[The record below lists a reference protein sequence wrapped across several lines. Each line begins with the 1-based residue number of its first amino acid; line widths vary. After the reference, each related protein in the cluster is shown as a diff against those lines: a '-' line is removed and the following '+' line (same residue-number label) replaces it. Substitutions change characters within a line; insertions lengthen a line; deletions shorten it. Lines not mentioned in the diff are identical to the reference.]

1 MISERPERRGRHEE
15 AYSCNRNHVLRNRS
29 DNGACSL
36 RRFVFKG
43 NRKNAE
49 CGIPRKAR
57 HRSGPQDWRERIC
70 ILTGIN
76 VAGDI
81 FFEMTGRGNMS
92 EEQAGRFLAG
102 KVASGAIV
110 STDKAKS
117 YRRAL
122 RDLDVRRHEA
132 HALPVLRILGQ
143 AGEMGFQGP
152 RGAAAGHGGGRIQ
165 SGLTCPSYGTRG
177 GLPPGYRLLCKKKA
191 RKDSAMGASRLTDLY
206 LQRIEID
213 GDIPGNSYIARLPV
227 VRSIMDSGGLDLSR
241 PVTILVGENG
251 VGKSTLVEAIAIRMG
266 FNPEGGSVNFNFST
280 RESHSPLH
288 EYLRLIKGCRWR
300 KDGFYLRA
308 ESFYNVASN
317 IDDLG
322 VVGNYG
328 QVSLHR

>member
-1 MISERPERRGRHEE
+1 
-15 AYSCNRNHVLRNRS
+15 
-29 DNGACSL
+29 
-36 RRFVFKG
+36 
-43 NRKNAE
+43 
-49 CGIPRKAR
+49 
-57 HRSGPQDWRERIC
+57 
-70 ILTGIN
+70 
-76 VAGDI
+76 
-81 FFEMTGRGNMS
+81 
-92 EEQAGRFLAG
+92 
-102 KVASGAIV
+102 
-110 STDKAKS
+110 
-117 YRRAL
+117 
-122 RDLDVRRHEA
+122 
-132 HALPVLRILGQ
+132 
-143 AGEMGFQGP
+143 
-152 RGAAAGHGGGRIQ
+152 
-165 SGLTCPSYGTRG
+165 
-177 GLPPGYRLLCKKKA
+177 
-191 RKDSAMGASRLTDLY
+191 MGALGLADLY
-206 LQRIEID
+206 LQRVEID

-300 KDGFYLRA
+300 KDGFYRRA